1 MRLIRKQ
8 NIIAAALV
16 GVLTFTTAIA
26 QSADPL
32 PAWNDSKAKQSIGD
46 FLRRVAI
53 PKGFCAA
60 RRTHRQTVRKLI
72 GQKSRRGVT
81 MSLGAHC
88 CWNR

>member
-32 PAWNDSKAKQSIGD
+32 PAWNDSKAKQSIHG
-46 FLRRVAI
+46 
-53 PKGFCAA
+53 
-60 RRTHRQTVRKLI
+60 T
-72 GQKSRRGVT
+72 S
-81 MSLGAHC
+81 
-88 CWNR
+88 